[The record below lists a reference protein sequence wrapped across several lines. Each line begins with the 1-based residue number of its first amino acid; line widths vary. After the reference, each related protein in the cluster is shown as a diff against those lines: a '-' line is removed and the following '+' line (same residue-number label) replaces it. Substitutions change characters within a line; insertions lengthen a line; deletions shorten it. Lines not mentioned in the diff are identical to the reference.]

1 VDEQGGAAMNAAE
14 KSAIVMLTLGDELAA
29 EVFKH
34 LNAHEVKQ
42 IGGSMV
48 NMAGFTHNQMAAVLQ
63 EFENDSSEYA
73 ALSLNTN
80 EYLRSVLVK
89 ALGEDRASSLLEDL
103 LDTQQ
108 GSNGMET
115 LNFMEPQSVFDLI
128 REEHPQIIA
137 TILVHL
143 KRNQAADVLGK
154 FEDRERNDIMLRIAT
169 FGGVQPA
176 ALQELTEV
184 LNNLLNG
191 QNIKRSKMGG
201 VRPAA
206 EILNLMKTQ
215 QETSAIEAVREYDQ
229 ELAQKLIDEMF
240 LFENLIEMEDRH
252 IQRLLQEIENE
263 TLLIAL
269 KGADEALRTKF
280 LANMSRRQAELILD
294 DLASRGPV
302 RLSQVEAEQKTILN
316 IVRKLAEA
324 GEIVIG
330 GSDDAYV

>member
-1 VDEQGGAAMNAAE
+1 MNASE

-29 EVFKH
+29 EVFRH

-42 IGGSMV
+42 ISAAMV
-48 NMAGFTHNQMAAVLQ
+48 NTAGFTHDQMAAVLQ
-63 EFENDSSEYA
+63 DFQKDSSEYA

-80 EYLRSVLVK
+80 DYLRTVLVK

-108 GSNGMET
+108 GTNGIET
-115 LNFMEPQSVFDLI
+115 LNFMDPQSVFDLI

-143 KRNQAADVLGK
+143 KRNLAADVLGK

-184 LNNLLNG
+184 LNNLLHG
-191 QNIKRSKMGG
+191 QNLKRSKMGG

-206 EILNLMKTQ
+206 EILNLMKSH
-215 QETSAIEAVREYDQ
+215 QEEQVINTVREFDQ
-229 ELAQKLIDEMF
+229 ELAQKIIDEMF
-240 LFENLIEMEDRH
+240 LFENLVDVEDRS
-252 IQRLLQEIENE
+252 IQRLLQEVESE

-269 KGADEALRTKF
+269 KGANEALREKF
-280 LANMSRRQAELILD
+280 FFNMSRRQAALMAE

-316 IVRKLAEA
+316 IVRRLAET
-324 GEIVIG
+324 GEILIG
-330 GSDDAYV
+330 SSDDAYI

>member
-1 VDEQGGAAMNAAE
+1 MNASE
-14 KSAIVMLTLGDELAA
+14 KSAIVMLTLGDVLAA

-42 IGGSMV
+42 ISSSMV
-48 NMAGFTHNQMAAVLQ
+48 NMAGFTHDQMATVLEQ
-63 EFENDSSEYA
+63 FKQDSSEYA

-80 EYLRSVLVK
+80 DYLRSVLVK
-89 ALGEDRASSLLEDL
+89 ALGEERASSLLEDL
-103 LDTQQ
+103 LDTHQ
-108 GSNGMET
+108 GGNGIET

-154 FEDRERNDIMLRIAT
+154 FDDRERNDIMLRIAT

-184 LNNLLNG
+184 LNNLLHG
-191 QNIKRSKMGG
+191 QNLKRSKMGG

-206 EILNLMKTQ
+206 EILNLMKSH
-215 QETSAIEAVREYDQ
+215 QEEAAIEAVREFDG
-229 ELAQKLIDEMF
+229 ELAQKIIDEMF
-240 LFENLIEMEDRH
+240 LFENLVEVEDRS
-252 IQRLLQEIENE
+252 IQRLLQEIESE
-263 TLLIAL
+263 TLIIAL
-269 KGADEALRTKF
+269 KGADEPLRMKF
-280 LANMSRRQAELILD
+280 FRNMSRRQAELMTD

-316 IVRKLAEA
+316 VVRRLAES
-324 GEIVIG
+324 GEILIG

>member
-1 VDEQGGAAMNAAE
+1 
-14 KSAIVMLTLGDELAA
+14 MLTLGDELAA

>member
-1 VDEQGGAAMNAAE
+1 MNACD

-42 IGGSMV
+42 ISSSMV
-48 NMAGFTHNQMAAVLQ
+48 NMAGFTHDQMSAVLE
-63 EFENDSSEYA
+63 EFAKDSGEYA

-80 EYLRSVLVK
+80 DYLRSVLVK
-89 ALGEDRASSLLEDL
+89 ALGEERASSLLEDL
-103 LDTQQ
+103 LDSQQ
-108 GSNGMET
+108 GNNGIET
-115 LNFMEPQSVFDLI
+115 LNFMEPQTVYDLI

-143 KRNQAADVLGK
+143 KRNQAADILGQFDDK
-154 FEDRERNDIMLRIAT
+154 ERNDIMLRIAT

-184 LNNLLNG
+184 LNNLLHG
-191 QNIKRSKMGG
+191 QNLKRSKMGG

-206 EILNLMKTQ
+206 EILNLMKSQ
-215 QETSAIEAVREYDQ
+215 QEEAAINAVRDFDG
-229 ELAQKLIDEMF
+229 ELAQKIIDEMF
-240 LFENLIEMEDRH
+240 LFENLVDVEDRS
-252 IQRLLQEIENE
+252 IQRILQEIESE

-269 KGADEALRTKF
+269 KGANEALRDKF
-280 LANMSRRQAELILD
+280 FRNMSRRQADLMAE

-302 RLSQVEAEQKTILN
+302 RLSQVEAEQKSVLLV
-316 IVRKLAEA
+316 VRRLAET
-324 GEIVIG
+324 GEILIG
-330 GSDDAYV
+330 SSDDAYV

>member
-1 VDEQGGAAMNAAE
+1 MNAAE
-14 KSAIVMLTLGDELAA
+14 KSAIVMLTLGDVLAA

-34 LNAHEVKQ
+34 LNAHEVKT
-42 IGGSMV
+42 ISSSMV
-48 NMAGFTHNQMAAVLQ
+48 NMAGFTHDQMASVLRD
-63 EFENDSSEYA
+63 FKNDSSEYA

-89 ALGEDRASSLLEDL
+89 ALGEERASTLLEDL
-103 LDTQQ
+103 LDTHQ
-108 GSNGMET
+108 GGNGIET
-115 LNFMEPQSVFDLI
+115 LNFMDPLAVFDLI

-143 KRNQAADVLGK
+143 KRNQAADVLSK
-154 FEDRERNDIMLRIAT
+154 FDDRERNDIMLRIAT

-184 LNNLLNG
+184 LNGLLHG
-191 QNIKRSKMGG
+191 QNLKRSKMGG

-206 EILNLMKTQ
+206 EILILMKSQ
-215 QETSAIEAVREYDQ
+215 QEEAAIEAVRDFDS
-229 ELAQKLIDEMF
+229 ELAQKIIDEMF
-240 LFENLIEMEDRH
+240 LFENLVDVEDRS
-252 IQRLLQEIENE
+252 IQRLLQEVESE
-263 TLLIAL
+263 TLIIAL
-269 KGADEALRTKF
+269 KGADEALRAKF
-280 LANMSRRQAELILD
+280 FRNMSRRQSDLMTE

-316 IVRKLAEA
+316 IVRRLAET
-324 GEIVIG
+324 GEIIIG

>member
-1 VDEQGGAAMNAAE
+1 MNASE
-14 KSAIVMLTLGDELAA
+14 KSAIVMLTLGDVLAA

-42 IGGSMV
+42 ISGSMV
-48 NMAGFTHNQMAAVLQ
+48 NMAGFTHDQMAMVLE
-63 EFENDSSEYA
+63 EFKKDSSEYA

-80 EYLRSVLVK
+80 DYLRSVLVK
-89 ALGEDRASSLLEDL
+89 ALGEERASSLLEDL
-103 LDTQQ
+103 LDTHQ
-108 GSNGMET
+108 GTNGIET
-115 LNFMEPQSVFDLI
+115 LNFMDPQAVFDLI

-154 FEDRERNDIMLRIAT
+154 FDDRERNDIMLRIAT

-184 LNNLLNG
+184 LNNLLHG
-191 QNIKRSKMGG
+191 QNLKRSKMGG

-206 EILNLMKTQ
+206 EILNLMKSQ
-215 QETSAIEAVREYDQ
+215 QEEAAIEAVREFDG
-229 ELAQKLIDEMF
+229 ELAQKIIDEMF
-240 LFENLIEMEDRH
+240 LFENLVDVEDRS
-252 IQRLLQEIENE
+252 IQRLLQEIESE
-263 TLLIAL
+263 TLIVAL
-269 KGADEALRTKF
+269 KGADEPLRMKF
-280 LANMSRRQAELILD
+280 FRNMSRRQAELMAD

-316 IVRKLAEA
+316 VVRRLAES
-324 GEIVIG
+324 GEILIG

>member
-1 VDEQGGAAMNAAE
+1 MNAAD
-14 KSAIVMLTLGDELAA
+14 KSAVVMLTLGDELAA

-42 IGGSMV
+42 IGGAMV
-48 NMAGFTHNQMAAVLQ
+48 NMAGFSHQQMAAVLQ
-63 EFENDSSEYA
+63 EFEQDSSEYA

-80 EYLRSVLVK
+80 DYLRSVLVK

-115 LNFMEPQSVFDLI
+115 LNFMEPQAVYDLI
-128 REEHPQIIA
+128 CEEHPQIIA

-184 LNNLLNG
+184 LNTLLDG
-191 QNIKRSKMGG
+191 QNLKRSKMGG

-215 QETSAIEAVREYDQ
+215 QEASAIEAVRDFDH

-240 LFENLIEMEDRH
+240 LFENLIEVEDRH

-269 KGADEALRTKF
+269 KGANEALRTKF

-316 IVRKLAEA
+316 IVRKLAES

>member
-1 VDEQGGAAMNAAE
+1 MNASE
-14 KSAIVMLTLGDELAA
+14 KSAIVMLTLGDVLAA

-42 IGGSMV
+42 ISSSMV
-48 NMAGFTHNQMAAVLQ
+48 NMAGFTHDQMATVLEQ
-63 EFENDSSEYA
+63 FKQDSSEYA

-80 EYLRSVLVK
+80 DYLRSVLVK
-89 ALGEDRASSLLEDL
+89 ALGEERASSLLEDL
-103 LDTQQ
+103 LDTHQ
-108 GSNGMET
+108 GGNGIET

-154 FEDRERNDIMLRIAT
+154 FDDRERNDIMLRIAT

-184 LNNLLNG
+184 LNNLLHG
-191 QNIKRSKMGG
+191 QNLKRSKMGG

-206 EILNLMKTQ
+206 EILNLMKSH
-215 QETSAIEAVREYDQ
+215 QEEAAIEAVREFDG
-229 ELAQKLIDEMF
+229 ELAQKIIDEMF
-240 LFENLIEMEDRH
+240 LFENLVEVEDRS
-252 IQRLLQEIENE
+252 IQRLLQEIESE
-263 TLLIAL
+263 TLIIAL
-269 KGADEALRTKF
+269 KGADEALRMKF
-280 LANMSRRQAELILD
+280 FRNMSRRQAELMTD

-316 IVRKLAEA
+316 VVRRLAES
-324 GEIVIG
+324 GEILIG

>member
-1 VDEQGGAAMNAAE
+1 MNAAE

-184 LNNLLNG
+184 LNNLLDG

>member
-1 VDEQGGAAMNAAE
+1 MNASE
-14 KSAIVMLTLGDELAA
+14 KSAIVMLTLGDVLAA

-42 IGGSMV
+42 ISGSMV
-48 NMAGFTHNQMAAVLQ
+48 NMAGFTHDQMAMVLE
-63 EFENDSSEYA
+63 EFKKDSSEYA

-80 EYLRSVLVK
+80 DYLRSVLVK
-89 ALGEDRASSLLEDL
+89 ALGEERASSLLEDL
-103 LDTQQ
+103 LDTHQ
-108 GSNGMET
+108 GTNGIET
-115 LNFMEPQSVFDLI
+115 LNFMDPQAVFDLI

-154 FEDRERNDIMLRIAT
+154 FDERERNDIMLRIAT

-184 LNNLLNG
+184 LNNLLHG
-191 QNIKRSKMGG
+191 QNLKRSKMGG

-206 EILNLMKTQ
+206 EILNLMKSQ
-215 QETSAIEAVREYDQ
+215 QEEAAIEAVREFDG
-229 ELAQKLIDEMF
+229 ELAQKIIDEMF
-240 LFENLIEMEDRH
+240 LFENLVEVEDRS
-252 IQRLLQEIENE
+252 IQRLLQEIESE
-263 TLLIAL
+263 TLIIAL
-269 KGADEALRTKF
+269 KGADEPLRMKF
-280 LANMSRRQAELILD
+280 FRNMSRRQAELMTD

-316 IVRKLAEA
+316 VVRRLAEA
-324 GEIVIG
+324 GEILIG

>member
-1 VDEQGGAAMNAAE
+1 MNAAE
-14 KSAIVMLTLGDELAA
+14 KSAIVMLTLGDVLAA

-34 LNAHEVKQ
+34 LNAHEVKT
-42 IGGSMV
+42 ISSSMV
-48 NMAGFTHNQMAAVLQ
+48 NMAGFTHDQMASVLRD
-63 EFENDSSEYA
+63 FKNDSSEYA

-89 ALGEDRASSLLEDL
+89 ALGEERASTLLEDL
-103 LDTQQ
+103 LDTHQ
-108 GSNGMET
+108 GGNGIGT
-115 LNFMEPQSVFDLI
+115 LNFMDPLAVFDLI

-143 KRNQAADVLGK
+143 KRNQAADVLSK
-154 FEDRERNDIMLRIAT
+154 FDDRERNDIMLRIAT

-184 LNNLLNG
+184 LNGLLHG
-191 QNIKRSKMGG
+191 QNLKRSKMGG

-206 EILNLMKTQ
+206 EILNLMKSQ
-215 QETSAIEAVREYDQ
+215 QEEAAIEAVRDFDS
-229 ELAQKLIDEMF
+229 ELAQKIIDEMF
-240 LFENLIEMEDRH
+240 LFENLVDVEDRS
-252 IQRLLQEIENE
+252 IQRLLQEVESE
-263 TLLIAL
+263 TLIIAL
-269 KGADEALRTKF
+269 KGADEALRAKF
-280 LANMSRRQAELILD
+280 FRNMSRRQSDLMTE

-316 IVRKLAEA
+316 IVRRLAET
-324 GEIVIG
+324 GEIIIG

>member
-1 VDEQGGAAMNAAE
+1 MNASE
-14 KSAIVMLTLGDELAA
+14 KSAIVMLTLGDVLAA

-42 IGGSMV
+42 ISGSMV
-48 NMAGFTHNQMAAVLQ
+48 NMAGFTHDQMAMVLE
-63 EFENDSSEYA
+63 EFKKDSSEYA

-80 EYLRSVLVK
+80 DYLRSVLVK
-89 ALGEDRASSLLEDL
+89 ALGEERASSLLEDL
-103 LDTQQ
+103 LDTHQ
-108 GSNGMET
+108 GSNGIET
-115 LNFMEPQSVFDLI
+115 LNFMDPQAVFDLI

-154 FEDRERNDIMLRIAT
+154 FDDRERNDIMLRIAT

-184 LNNLLNG
+184 LNNLLHG
-191 QNIKRSKMGG
+191 QNLKRSKMGG

-206 EILNLMKTQ
+206 EILNLMKSQ
-215 QETSAIEAVREYDQ
+215 QEEAAIEAVREFDG
-229 ELAQKLIDEMF
+229 ELAQKIIDEMF
-240 LFENLIEMEDRH
+240 LFENLVDVEDRS
-252 IQRLLQEIENE
+252 IQRLLQEIESD
-263 TLLIAL
+263 TLIVAL
-269 KGADEALRTKF
+269 KGADEPLRMKF
-280 LANMSRRQAELILD
+280 FRNMSRRQAELMTD

-316 IVRKLAEA
+316 VVRRLAES
-324 GEIVIG
+324 GEILIG

>member
-1 VDEQGGAAMNAAE
+1 MNAAE
-14 KSAIVMLTLGDELAA
+14 KSAIVMLTLGDVLAA

-34 LNAHEVKQ
+34 LNAHEVKT
-42 IGGSMV
+42 ISSSMV
-48 NMAGFTHNQMAAVLQ
+48 NMAGFTHDQMASVLRD
-63 EFENDSSEYA
+63 FKNDSSEYA

-89 ALGEDRASSLLEDL
+89 ALGEERASTLLEDL
-103 LDTQQ
+103 LDTHQ
-108 GSNGMET
+108 GGNGIET
-115 LNFMEPQSVFDLI
+115 LNFMDPLAVFDLI

-143 KRNQAADVLGK
+143 KRNQAADVLSK
-154 FEDRERNDIMLRIAT
+154 FDDRERNDIMLRIAT

-184 LNNLLNG
+184 LNGLLHG
-191 QNIKRSKMGG
+191 QNLKRSKMGG

-206 EILNLMKTQ
+206 EILNLMKSQ
-215 QETSAIEAVREYDQ
+215 QEEAAIEAVRDFDS
-229 ELAQKLIDEMF
+229 ELAQKIIDEMF
-240 LFENLIEMEDRH
+240 LFENLVDVEDRS
-252 IQRLLQEIENE
+252 IQRLLQEVESE
-263 TLLIAL
+263 TLIIAL
-269 KGADEALRTKF
+269 KGADEALRAKF
-280 LANMSRRQAELILD
+280 FRNMSRRQSDLVTE

-316 IVRKLAEA
+316 IVRRLAET
-324 GEIVIG
+324 GEIIIG

>member
-1 VDEQGGAAMNAAE
+1 MNASE
-14 KSAIVMLTLGDELAA
+14 KSAIVMLTLGDVLAA

-42 IGGSMV
+42 ISGSMV
-48 NMAGFTHNQMAAVLQ
+48 NMAGFTHDQMAMVLE
-63 EFENDSSEYA
+63 EFKKDSSEYA

-80 EYLRSVLVK
+80 DYLRSVLVK
-89 ALGEDRASSLLEDL
+89 ALGEERASSLLEDL
-103 LDTQQ
+103 LDTHQ
-108 GSNGMET
+108 GTNGIET
-115 LNFMEPQSVFDLI
+115 LNFMDPQAVFDLI

-154 FEDRERNDIMLRIAT
+154 FDERERNDIMLRIAT

-184 LNNLLNG
+184 LNNLLHG
-191 QNIKRSKMGG
+191 QNLKRSKMGG

-206 EILNLMKTQ
+206 EILNLMKSQ
-215 QETSAIEAVREYDQ
+215 QEEAAIEAVREFDG
-229 ELAQKLIDEMF
+229 ELAQKIIDEMF
-240 LFENLIEMEDRH
+240 LFENLVDVEDRS
-252 IQRLLQEIENE
+252 IQRLLQEIESE
-263 TLLIAL
+263 TLIIAL
-269 KGADEALRTKF
+269 KGADEPLRMKF
-280 LANMSRRQAELILD
+280 FRNMSRRQAELMTD

-316 IVRKLAEA
+316 VVRRLAES
-324 GEIVIG
+324 GEILIG
-330 GSDDAYV
+330 GSDDAYI

>member
-1 VDEQGGAAMNAAE
+1 MNACD

-42 IGGSMV
+42 ISSSMV
-48 NMAGFTHNQMAAVLQ
+48 NMAGFTHDQMSAVLE
-63 EFENDSSEYA
+63 EFSRDSSEYA

-80 EYLRSVLVK
+80 DYLRSVLVK
-89 ALGEDRASSLLEDL
+89 ALGEERASSLLEDL
-103 LDTQQ
+103 LDTHQ
-108 GSNGMET
+108 GTNGIET
-115 LNFMEPQSVFDLI
+115 LNFMEPQSVYDLI

-154 FEDRERNDIMLRIAT
+154 FDDRERNDIMLRIAT

-184 LNNLLNG
+184 LNNLLHG
-191 QNIKRSKMGG
+191 QNLKRSKMGG

-206 EILNLMKTQ
+206 EILNLMKSQ
-215 QETSAIEAVREYDQ
+215 QEEQAIEAVREFDT
-229 ELAQKLIDEMF
+229 ELAQKIIDEMF
-240 LFENLIEMEDRH
+240 LFENLVEVDDRS
-252 IQRLLQEIENE
+252 IQRLLQEIESE
-263 TLLIAL
+263 TLIIAL
-269 KGADEALRTKF
+269 KGADEKLRDKF
-280 LANMSRRQAELILD
+280 FRNMSRRQSDLMTE

-302 RLSQVEAEQKTILN
+302 RLSQVEAEQKTILLV
-316 IVRKLAEA
+316 VRRLAET
-324 GEIVIG
+324 GEILIG
-330 GSDDAYV
+330 SGDDAYV

>member
-1 VDEQGGAAMNAAE
+1 MNAAE
-14 KSAIVMLTLGDELAA
+14 KSAIVMLTLGDVLAA

-34 LNAHEVKQ
+34 LNAHEVKT
-42 IGGSMV
+42 ISSSMV
-48 NMAGFTHNQMAAVLQ
+48 NMAGFTHDQMASVLRD
-63 EFENDSSEYA
+63 FKNDSSEYA

-89 ALGEDRASSLLEDL
+89 ALGEERASTLLEDL
-103 LDTQQ
+103 LDTHQ
-108 GSNGMET
+108 GGNGIET
-115 LNFMEPQSVFDLI
+115 LNFMDPLAVFDLI

-143 KRNQAADVLGK
+143 KRNQAADVLSK
-154 FEDRERNDIMLRIAT
+154 FDDRERNDIMLRIAT

-184 LNNLLNG
+184 LNGLLHG
-191 QNIKRSKMGG
+191 QNLKRSKMGG

-206 EILNLMKTQ
+206 EILNLMKSQ
-215 QETSAIEAVREYDQ
+215 QEEAAIEAVRDFDS

-240 LFENLIEMEDRH
+240 LFENLVDVEDRS
-252 IQRLLQEIENE
+252 IQRLLQKVESE
-263 TLLIAL
+263 TLIIAL
-269 KGADEALRTKF
+269 KGADEALRAKF
-280 LANMSRRQAELILD
+280 FRNMSRRQSDLMTE

-316 IVRKLAEA
+316 IVRRLAET
-324 GEIVIG
+324 GEIIIG